1 MPITLNSPKS
11 FVLDKVQITKF
22 EVTPSFGHVTI
33 HFSKGYETETGE
45 FVAKEFDRVDFK
57 GVEFEESL
65 YSSVKAKLYELL
77 DSSVNPPPPAPEPEP
92 APDPVPEV

>member
-1 MPITLNSPKS
+1 MPISLNSPKS

-22 EVTPSFGHVTI
+22 EVTPSFGHVVI

-45 FVAKEFDRVDFK
+45 FVAKEFDRVDYK

-65 YSSVKAKLYELL
+65 YDSVKKKLYELL
-77 DSSVNPPPPAPEPEP
+77 DSSVNATKPAPEPTP
-92 APDPVPEV
+92 NPVPKV